1 MDSRTPEDVLRAAAG
16 VARTRDGVGSSGGR
30 VSAALRRA
38 QELKEGA
45 AATAGGGADDSEIAR
60 LEQVYKARKERE
72 RMFERQVRALEALLG
87 E

>member
-1 MDSRTPEDVLRAAAG
+1 MDSRTPEDVLRETG

-30 VSAALRRA
+30 VTAALRRA

-45 AATAGGGADDSEIAR
+45 AAAGEGADDQEFAR
-60 LEQVYKARKERE
+60 LEQVYRARRERE
-72 RMFERQVRALEALLG
+72 RMFEQQARALEALLG